1 MTWRAAM
8 AETNQQSL
16 PTKADVAKAVK
27 RTVIRPV
34 LDSKKNPVAD
44 DKGMIK
50 TETVKVDVAE
60 SEVLSYRVDGS
71 RVVVVTTDGQKLTG
85 TLAA

>member
-27 RTVIRPV
+27 RSVIRPV
-34 LDSKKNPVAD
+34 LDSKKKPVLD
-44 DKGMIK
+44 DKGVIK
-50 TETVKVDVAE
+50 TETASVDVNE
-60 SEVLSYRVDGS
+60 DEVLSYRVEG
-71 RVVVVTTDGQKLTG
+71 RHVVVVTTDGQKLTG

>member
-1 MTWRAAM
+1 M

-34 LDSKKNPVAD
+34 LDSKKNPVVD
-44 DKGMIK
+44 GKGVIK
-50 TETVKVDVAE
+50 TEKVDVAVTE
-60 SEVLSYRVDGS
+60 AEVLSYRVDGQN
-71 RVVVVTTDGQKLTG
+71 VVVVTTDGQKLTG

>member
-1 MTWRAAM
+1 M

-34 LDSKKNPVAD
+34 LDSKKNPVVD
-44 DKGMIK
+44 DKGVIK
-50 TETVKVDVAE
+50 TEQVDIAVTEA
-60 SEVLSYRVDGS
+60 EVLSYRVDGS
-71 RVVVVTTDGQKLTG
+71 HVVVVTTDGQKLTG

>member
-1 MTWRAAM
+1 M

-34 LDSKKNPVAD
+34 LDSKKNPVVD
-44 DKGMIK
+44 EKGMIK
-50 TETVKVDVAE
+50 TEKVEVAVTE
-60 SEVLSYRVDGS
+60 AEVLSYRVDGQN
-71 RVVVVTTDGQKLTG
+71 VVVVTTDGQKLTG

>member
-1 MTWRAAM
+1 M

-34 LDSKKNPVAD
+34 LDSKKNPVVD
-44 DKGMIK
+44 EKGVIK
-50 TETVKVDVAE
+50 TEKVDVAVTE
-60 SEVLSYRVDGS
+60 AEVLNYRVDGQN
-71 RVVVVTTDGQKLTG
+71 VVVVTTDGQKLTG